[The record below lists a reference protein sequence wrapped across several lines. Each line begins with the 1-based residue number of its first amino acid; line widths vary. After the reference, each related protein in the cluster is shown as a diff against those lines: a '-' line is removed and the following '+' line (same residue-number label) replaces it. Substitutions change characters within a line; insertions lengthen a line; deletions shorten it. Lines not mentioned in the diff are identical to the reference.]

1 MKPFV
6 GRPGKLGKAVRK
18 IDPDRD
24 RLDPV
29 DALALEVLDTVADLA
44 DAARRE
50 GDAKLFMDAV
60 KVLSAD
66 LSKMRVR
73 SPGKGANGDDAGG
86 TADEL
91 AGLLGSGP
99 EVHDPAES

>member
-1 MKPFV
+1 MKSFV
-6 GRPGKLGKAVRK
+6 NPGKLGKAVRR
-18 IDPDRD
+18 ISRD
-24 RLDPV
+24 GLDPV

-44 DAARRE
+44 DAARRDGE
-50 GDAKLFMDAV
+50 PKLFMDAV

-66 LSKMRVR
+66 LSKMRV
-73 SPGKGANGDDAGG
+73 SPGKGANGDGASGA
-86 TADEL
+86 ADEL